1 MSKIEETIYQL
12 DEQAKWLDEN
22 LDLGFTEKWMD
33 ELLIMKEEIKDVWEE
48 FIILKNIKDA
58 LQVKAQK
65 LSNVLDLFYKLE
77 AYDDLDIERYYDEYE
92 REKMA
97 MKGDENGERN

>member
-33 ELLIMKEEIKDVWEE
+33 ELLIMKEEIKDVWDE